1 MTQLLELMGKV
12 GLGHAPMEW
21 TVLMLLGLVNAE
33 NLGCIK
39 NRIIPNVP
47 GYTKLHGQ
55 STSSNSNQI
64 WYISCGI
71 CAPQDSAAVSANLLY
86 VHSTVHHCSLER
98 YPALSAGTGQQTHT
112 MMSVHDPNKSSYLYI
127 LHHFTYMSTSMY
139 LFRALKKHQTWQKW
153 LLFRPWFTKCPPNH
167 GAIIPPNH
175 GILTP
180 EGGCH
185 RCSKHKKIQNQVHH
199 SASTANPLVLVELQ
213 QIAWLLS
220 ESRRDFQSP
229 TYPGNPHLEDKL
241 LDNRGNLIDL
251 CTLPFSLKLVHI
263 LYCSSVCP
271 NKW

>member
-1 MTQLLELMGKV
+1 LFIGEISGFIRWHRT
-12 GLGHAPMEW
+12 A
-21 TVLMLLGLVNAE
+21 NAH
-33 NLGCIK
+33 N
-39 NRIIPNVP
+39 
-47 GYTKLHGQ
+47 
-55 STSSNSNQI
+55 
-64 WYISCGI
+64 
-71 CAPQDSAAVSANLLY
+71 DVSAWPEQ
-86 VHSTVHHCSLER
+86 VFISL
-98 YPALSAGTGQQTHT
+98 
-112 MMSVHDPNKSSYLYI
+112 
-127 LHHFTYMSTSMY
+127 HFTSFY
-139 LFRALKKHQTWQKW
+139 LHVYFHVPVSRPKILKKHQTWQKW

-180 EGGCH
+180 EGVCH